1 LEDEKLDVYDTV
13 FQDQQAGQIFKPG
26 APPRHKEPPE
36 LLNTLAANL
45 PFSHGSLTNRL
56 SQNAAELSQ
65 WEWDNEG
72 TNRIRVHPNYDP
84 AIERS
89 SGSPQTLALAKLV
102 FKDPVFLTQELA
114 YDLDVLEPRS
124 FFVLVAVP
132 LFLLLFGMYFSVR
145 STLKKMFL
153 IGIKMP
159 DDALPEIP
167 LAEAISGD
175 QNLLL
180 LSLPCSE
187 RTKVLESRKHVTTID
202 LVHYLQSNP
211 GLPKSTQN
219 IVVLDNFDVDMDDD
233 AVNEKKLELLEYLV
247 QGNKRVLIITTI
259 DPVFYLESAANGS
272 LDTSTEG
279 HKRTRLLQRWGHA
292 LAAFITLRLMDEE
305 QNWVKLKS
313 CYRRLWSS
321 FTRNERAAFYGLAR
335 DGWANHKNH
344 AALEHLLLRG
354 LIQRTPMF
362 QVAPAYAEFADY
374 IKRAVTREER
384 ESWDVR
390 HAPSF
395 LDWDGLR
402 VMFIILLTGTVAAVL
417 FFSHFEVLGYITS
430 AISVVLPLA
439 KLLTDM
445 RTSRGASPAK
455 ADGAAA

>member
-1 LEDEKLDVYDTV
+1 
-13 FQDQQAGQIFKPG
+13 
-26 APPRHKEPPE
+26 

-45 PFSHGSLTNRL
+45 PFSHGSLANRL

-114 YDLDVLEPRS
+114 YDLDVLEPWT

-153 IGIKMP
+153 IGMKMP
-159 DDALPEIP
+159 DALPEIT

-175 QNLLL
+175 QNLIL
-180 LSLPCSE
+180 LSLPCTE
-187 RTKVLESRKHVTTID
+187 RTKVLESTEDVSTID
-202 LVHYLQSNP
+202 LVHYLQGNQN
-211 GLPKSTQN
+211 LPESTQN
-219 IVVLDNFDVDMDDD
+219 IVVLDNFDIDMDDD
-233 AVNEKKLELLEYLV
+233 AVNEKKLGLLEYLMR
-247 QGNKRVLIITTI
+247 GNAKVLIITTI

-272 LDTSTEG
+272 LDTSIEG
-279 HKRTRLLQRWGHA
+279 RKRTRMLQRWGRA
-292 LAAFITLRLMDEE
+292 LAAFTTLRLMDGE
-305 QNWVKLKS
+305 QVWVKPRS
-313 CYRRLWSS
+313 CYRHLWSS
-321 FTRNERAAFYGLAR
+321 LTRNERAAFYGLAR

-362 QVAPAYAEFADY
+362 QVAPPYAEFADY

-390 HAPSF
+390 HAPGF

-402 VMFIILLTGTVAAVL
+402 VMFIIMLTGTVAAVL

-445 RTSRGASPAK
+445 RTSRGAPATK
-455 ADGAAA
+455 TDEAAA